1 MNHTTQIISR
11 TTPFLAAAG
20 ATLAI
25 AGCGSSNHDNTTAG
39 GNTKSF
45 NNLVS
50 DAQRYTAC
58 MRIHGVPSFPAPHVV
73 INTPGKQAIGIR
85 PLPQSIASSP
95 QFKAAREACKGIMP
109 GPENG
114 SPKEA
119 SEHERARARYM
130 LAFARC
136 LRSHGVQG
144 FPDPTAQGQ
153 LTLEMVR
160 AAGVDLQAPA
170 FLTAGQ
176 ACVGV
181 THGAITLQQLEQAI
195 HHPAGS
201 ESAGGGE
208 GSESH
213 GGGGEGP
220 ESRGGQ

>member
-25 AGCGSSNHDNTTAG
+25 AGCGSANHDNTTAG
-39 GNTKSF
+39 GKAKSF

-50 DAQRYTAC
+50 DAQKYTAC
-58 MRIHGVPSFPAPHVV
+58 MRTHGIPELPRSPGGDQHARQAGDRDSPAAPEH
-73 INTPGKQAIGIR
+73 R
-85 PLPQSIASSP
+85 LDP

-109 GPENG
+109 GPRKRQPEG
-114 SPKEA
+114 SFRTRTRSRPL
-119 SEHERARARYM
+119 M

-181 THGAITLQQLEQAI
+181 THGAITVQQLEQAI
-195 HHPAGS
+195 HHPAPAT

-208 GSESH
+208 GA
-213 GGGGEGP
+213 